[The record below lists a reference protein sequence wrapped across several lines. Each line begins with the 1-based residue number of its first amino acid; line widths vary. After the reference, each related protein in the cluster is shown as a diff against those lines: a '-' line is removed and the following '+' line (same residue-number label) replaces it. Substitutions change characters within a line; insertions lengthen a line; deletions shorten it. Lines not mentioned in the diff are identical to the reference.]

1 MDEFELIDGNGLFNF
16 VSTSEIS
23 PKTQESYE
31 VIKSF
36 VRSAIHTGH
45 MDLDMDPDELEKCLS
60 LLNLL
65 NAIRWFQ
72 ETYEEVEPW
81 DM

>member
-36 VRSAIHTGH
+36 VRSAIHTGG

-72 ETYEEVEPW
+72 ETYKEVEPW